1 MFGRIIGIGITVM
14 ATVVL
19 PTVAQAQDVSRLVA
33 QRQQIQNQFYACY
46 AAQQQYARK
55 QAIAAAQ
62 GRLLPPLQCTNYFP
76 QWTTRVW
83 QYDIAI
89 ARANGDRRPA
99 CQIEPM
105 PGCENY
111 RN

>member
-1 MFGRIIGIGITVM
+1 MFGRVIGISVAVM

-19 PTVAQAQDVSRLVA
+19 ATVAQAQNVSRLVA
-33 QRQQIQNQFYACY
+33 ERQQIVNQFNACRNAAANYA
-46 AAQQQYARK
+46 QK
-55 QAIAAAQ
+55 QAYWAAR
-62 GRLLPPLQCTNYFP
+62 GRVLPPLQCTNYYP

>member
-1 MFGRIIGIGITVM
+1 MFSRVIGISIAVM

-19 PTVAQAQDVSRLVA
+19 ATVAQAQNVSRLVA
-33 QRQQIQNQFYACY
+33 ERQQILNQFNACRNAAANYA
-46 AAQQQYARK
+46 QK
-55 QAIAAAQ
+55 QAIWAAQ
-62 GRLLPPLQCTNYFP
+62 GRVLPPLQCTNYYP

-99 CQIEPM
+99 CQIEPL